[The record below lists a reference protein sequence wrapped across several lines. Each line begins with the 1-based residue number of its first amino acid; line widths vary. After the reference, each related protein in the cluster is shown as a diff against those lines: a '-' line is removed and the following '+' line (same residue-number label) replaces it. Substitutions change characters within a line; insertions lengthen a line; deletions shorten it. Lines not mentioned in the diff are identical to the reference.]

1 MGKVYLTYLLVSFY
15 KTILTG
21 IVYVNEFSQTRFTKK
36 KKKKASYNLG
46 PVMSVSSLIWMSL

>member
-36 KKKKASYNLG
+36 KKKGL
-46 PVMSVSSLIWMSL
+46 L